1 MDDNDRTI
9 DQAGASTNNAGGFMK
24 LAGIDD
30 GEYDALADL
39 FLGDSEL
46 APEPFSST
54 GTDSVDSNRPA
65 VPVRLARPPVEVEAR
80 KEEPQGNPTSKPHL
94 AEQAVTR
101 VEHAIESGLGSVP
114 CIEAVLLG
122 HLPVRASLWVRQY
135 ACSTARRK
143 DEVVAL
149 VRAAAGSTSV
159 DLIAGSQQIETRECA
174 SLHDALT
181 VVDSIAD
188 RVILRVDETTEPE
201 LLDRDEIDEITIL
214 TGADETA
221 IVASYRLIKTL
232 TSVWDADEVIG
243 TPHLRLAVMG
253 ATGQQVADASAKLTR
268 AVDAFL
274 DRPIEIIDAAGRI
287 DATGTSNI
295 YRDSVAHEV
304 TSILDELI
312 EIGCGVPALDS
323 IQTTA
328 SPATQPQSQHKIAPE
343 ASQALEQ
350 IPAEIRPTV
359 EQMTEPP
366 VTIETAKPST
376 NLVSLIEGLAII
388 ETRCP
393 FALDVELC
401 VDEQGKLHLVAD
413 DDHRAPMGRLET
425 VRAWVRA
432 HLPLI
437 LRAEPALAMPKSS
450 DRDTDIQL
458 HLISDDPHT
467 MRGLIDSPI
476 NLYAL
481 AHAKIGNESV
491 RVATRIN

>member
-1 MDDNDRTI
+1 MMDDNKGRKADT
-9 DQAGASTNNAGGFMK
+9 GGFMK

-39 FLGDSEL
+39 FLGESEL

-54 GTDSVDSNRPA
+54 GTDATEPTPPKLSQA
-65 VPVRLARPPVEVEAR
+65 PVRLARSSIEVQAPR
-80 KEEPQGNPTSKPHL
+80 IDEPKKHS

-101 VEHAIESGLGSVP
+101 VESVIESGLGTVP

-143 DEVVAL
+143 NEIVAL

-159 DLIAGSQQIETRECA
+159 DLIAADHTIETRECA
-174 SLHDALT
+174 TLHEALA
-181 VVDSIAD
+181 VVDNIAD

-232 TSVWDADEVIG
+232 TSVWDADEIIG

-253 ATGQQVADASAKLTR
+253 ATGQQVADASAKLSR

-287 DATGTSNI
+287 DATATTNI

-304 TSILDELI
+304 SGILDELI
-312 EIGCGVPALDS
+312 EIGCGVPALD
-323 IQTTA
+323 QQLKT
-328 SPATQPQSQHKIAPE
+328 PVEQPESTIA
-343 ASQALEQ
+343 QVALE
-350 IPAEIRPTV
+350 IPAEVRPTT
-359 EQMTEPP
+359 EQLTEPP
-366 VTIETAKPST
+366 MKIESST
-376 NLVSLIEGLAII
+376 DCEGLAGLIDGLTTL

-401 VDEQGKLHLVAD
+401 IDSQGNLHLVAD
-413 DDHRAPMGRLET
+413 DDHRAPMGQLET

-437 LRAEPALAMPKSS
+437 LRAETDLAMPKSS
-450 DRDTDIQL
+450 DRESDIQL
-458 HLISDDPHT
+458 HLISSDPHT

-481 AHAKIGNESV
+481 AEVKVGSDSV
-491 RVATRIN
+491 RAATRIN

>member
-1 MDDNDRTI
+1 
-9 DQAGASTNNAGGFMK
+9 MK

-39 FLGDSEL
+39 FLGESEL

-54 GTDSVDSNRPA
+54 GTDATEPA
-65 VPVRLARPPVEVEAR
+65 RAEQPPVRLARTTVEVHTSEAPPKRAETTTRPVEH
-80 KEEPQGNPTSKPHL
+80 Q

-101 VEHAIESGLGSVP
+101 VEHAIETRFETGIETGIGTVP

-135 ACSTARRK
+135 ACSAARRK
-143 DEVVAL
+143 NEIVAL

-159 DLIAGSQQIETRECA
+159 DLIAADRTIETRECA
-174 SLHDALT
+174 TLHDALAA
-181 VVDSIAD
+181 VDNIAD

-232 TSVWDADEVIG
+232 TSVWDADEIIG

-253 ATGQQVADASAKLTR
+253 ATGQQVADASAKLSR

-287 DATGTSNI
+287 DATATTNI
-295 YRDSVAHEV
+295 YRDSFAHEV
-304 TSILDELI
+304 SSILDELI
-312 EIGCGVPALDS
+312 EIGCGVPALDQQL
-323 IQTTA
+323 QTVP
-328 SPATQPQSQHKIAPE
+328 SEPE
-343 ASQALEQ
+343 ATIAKVALE
-350 IPAEIRPTV
+350 IPAEVRPTT
-359 EQMTEPP
+359 EQLTEPP
-366 VTIETAKPST
+366 MKVAPPAESDGLAA
-376 NLVSLIEGLAII
+376 LIEGLTAL

-401 VDEQGKLHLVAD
+401 IDSNGALHLVGD
-413 DDHRAPMGRLET
+413 DDHRAPMGQLET

-437 LRAEPALAMPKSS
+437 LRAEPNLAMPSS
-450 DRDTDIQL
+450 NDRDSDIQL
-458 HLISDDPHT
+458 HLISSDPST

-481 AHAKIGNESV
+481 AHVKVGSDSV
-491 RVATRIN
+491 RAATRIN